1 MARRGASQVDVAEA
15 LGLTQPQVSRR
26 LAGRVEFSAS
36 ELSRLSARLG
46 VPVSAFFG
54 EPVRS

>member
-1 MARRGASQVDVAEA
+1 MARRSVSQAQVAST

-26 LAGRVEFSAS
+26 LSGAVEFSAS
-36 ELSRLSARLG
+36 ELSKLSKLLD

-54 EPVRS
+54 